1 MNSQVRYL
9 YKTLIYMGKDYPA
22 RSGGY
27 QKFRRQLKAQ
37 FVNSPVRNEQD
48 LAAALAK
55 GEYIIKELESLYFL
69 TKYRDIKRKYYRE

>member
-22 RSGGY
+22 RLGGY

-55 GEYIIKELESLYFL
+55 GEYIIKGM
-69 TKYRDIKRKYYRE
+69 